1 MPQTVGAQGI
11 RDLKVETDSGIS
23 GKIFRARWKHF
34 QSKEETFSW
43 LGGKIFGVRWKQ
55 NHATFYKRGKIFMA
69 LQQVYP

>member
-1 MPQTVGAQGI
+1 MVG
-11 RDLKVETDSGIS
+11 
-23 GKIFRARWKHF
+23 WKLF

-55 NHATFYKRGKIFMA
+55 NHGTFSKRGKIFRA